1 MKRHMESIQKKTV
14 KINKRIQ
21 KEEEMAEKEVLMP
34 PRSLMQKCQVL
45 INIPLYKLL
54 FRNLFVLVP

>member
-45 INIPLYKLL
+45 INIPLYKSL

>member
-1 MKRHMESIQKKTV
+1 MKRHMESIQKKAV

-21 KEEEMAEKEVLMP
+21 KEEEMAEKEFLMP

-45 INIPLYKLL
+45 INIPLYKSL